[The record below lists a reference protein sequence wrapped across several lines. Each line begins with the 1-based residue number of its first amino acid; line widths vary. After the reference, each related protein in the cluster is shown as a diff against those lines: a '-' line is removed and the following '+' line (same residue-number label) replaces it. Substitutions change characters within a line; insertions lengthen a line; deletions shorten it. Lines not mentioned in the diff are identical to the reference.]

1 MLELGPVEL
10 VWEGGSVCMIGGVGL
25 KSIPRSNN
33 GMGESSGNEC
43 AVGGEMLDPGHRC
56 GVGEGMLG
64 LRDGYKVGGEGLG
77 LGTT

>member
-43 AVGGEMLDPGHRC
+43 AVGGE
-56 GVGEGMLG
+56 G
-64 LRDGYKVGGEGLG
+64 LE
-77 LGTT
+77 LGTTRGVATR